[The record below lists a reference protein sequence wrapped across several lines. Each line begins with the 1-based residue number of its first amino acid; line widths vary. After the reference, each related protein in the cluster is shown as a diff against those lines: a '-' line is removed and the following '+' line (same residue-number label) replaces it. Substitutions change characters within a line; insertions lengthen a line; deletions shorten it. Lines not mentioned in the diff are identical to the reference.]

1 MNAGYEHII
10 LPAAFLLDFVL
21 GDPERAPHPIR
32 WMGSLIKTW
41 ENPFRRFPVAAI
53 WSGSV
58 FALVLVSGTWF
69 ITFIIVWAAHFVHP
83 WFGLFMNIVLIYYTL
98 SVKSLKTESLKVLN
112 QLESGSLS
120 EAKKQLSKIVGRD
133 VTLLD
138 ETGVARAAVET
149 VAENLVDGVISPLF
163 YAALG
168 GAPLAMAYKMINTL
182 DSMIGYKNK
191 RYKEFGRFAAG
202 LDDAANFIPARLSV
216 IVIACAAFFIRLSP
230 YKTFQTALRDGRKH
244 LSPNSGIPEAAFAGA
259 LEIQLGGA
267 NYYHGELVEKPY
279 IGEPIRSIKR
289 TDIKKAVELMSVSS
303 VVWFCVCWLLGS
315 HACFVC

>member
-1 MNAGYEHII
+1 MSAGYEHII
-10 LPAAFLLDFVL
+10 LPAAFLMDLVL
-21 GDPERAPHPIR
+21 GDPEGAPHPIR
-32 WMGSLIKTW
+32 WMGNLIKTW
-41 ENPFRRFPVAAI
+41 EKPFRRFPVAAI

-69 ITFIIVWAAHFVHP
+69 ITFIIVWAADFVNP

-120 EAKKQLSKIVGRD
+120 EAKKQLAQIVGRD
-133 VTLLD
+133 VTPLD
-138 ETGVARAAVET
+138 ESGVTRAAVET

-168 GAPLAMAYKMINTL
+168 GAPLAMAYKMVNTL

-191 RYKEFGRFAAG
+191 RYKEFGRVAAQ
-202 LDDAANFIPARLSV
+202 LDDAANFIPARLAV
-216 IVIACAAFFIRLSP
+216 MVVACAAFFVRLSP
-230 YKTFQTALRDGRKH
+230 YRTFRMALRDGRKH
-244 LSPNSGIPEAAFAGA
+244 LSPNAGIPEAAFAGA

-267 NYYHGELVEKPY
+267 NYYQGELVEKPY
-279 IGEPIRSIKR
+279 IGEPIRPVKRNDIKR
-289 TDIKKAVELMSVSS
+289 AVELMSVSS